1 MKKIQ
6 FLLIFLAIIATGFVL
21 TQCENKKEV
30 IVDPIVDPIVLK
42 LANSTSLGSYLT
54 DKDGK
59 ALYFFAK
66 DANGANNCTGGCT
79 TNWPNFSNTAIT
91 QAKLATGLNLADFDS
106 IITTSGKQ
114 LTYKGWPL
122 YYYAPGGVQEAS
134 GQTTGEGV
142 SGVWFIA
149 KPNYSITLANAQ
161 LLASDLKNY
170 VVSPTNVYSEGL
182 GATTYFTDSIGR
194 TLYAFF
200 KDSTNINKFTKADFS
215 NNAVWPIYETDKIVV
230 PSFLDKSLFSVTNVY
245 GKKQLTYKGWPM
257 YYVKSDVNA
266 AGKFRGLN
274 TGVYGPLP
282 TKWPIF
288 FYDKLN
294 DLYPAAPKK

>member
-6 FLLIFLAIIATGFVL
+6 FFLILVVIIATGL
-21 TQCENKKEV
+21 TLTNCEKSDTAAV
-30 IVDPIVDPIVLK
+30 VVDPIVLK
-42 LANSTSLGSYLT
+42 LANSATLGSYLT
-54 DKDGK
+54 DKDGN

-79 TNWPNFSNTAIT
+79 ANWPNFGV
-91 QAKLATGLNLADFDS
+91 TGLTQNKLGTGLLLANFDS
-106 IITTSGKQ
+106 ITTPAGKQ

-122 YYYAPGGVQEAS
+122 YYYAPGGVREAS

-142 SGVWFIA
+142 GGLWFIA
-149 KPNYSITLANAQ
+149 KPDYSITLANAQ
-161 LLASDLKNY
+161 LLASDGKNY

-182 GATTYFTDSIGR
+182 GTTTYFTDSIGR

-200 KDSTNINKFTKADFS
+200 RDSTNINKYTKADFS
-215 NNAVWPIYETDKIVV
+215 NNPVWPIYETNKIVV
-230 PSFLDKSLFSVTNVY
+230 PSFLDKTLFGSTLVY
-245 GKKQLTYKGWPM
+245 GRKQLTYKGWPM
-257 YYVKSDVNA
+257 YYVGTDVDA
-266 AGKFRGLN
+266 LGKFRGKN

-288 FYDKLN
+288 FYNKLS